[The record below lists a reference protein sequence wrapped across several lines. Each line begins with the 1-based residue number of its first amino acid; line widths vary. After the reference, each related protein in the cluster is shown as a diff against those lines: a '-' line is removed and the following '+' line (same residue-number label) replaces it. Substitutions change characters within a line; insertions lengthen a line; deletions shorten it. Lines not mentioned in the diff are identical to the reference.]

1 MKHIHKKLDDDRTG
15 IIWRKP
21 EAQHILTM
29 AAFWDFLSKKYL
41 RQISILFKFLKMHKS
56 FAWEKNPMAATLQWA
71 IPPP

>member
-1 MKHIHKKLDDDRTG
+1 MKHIHKKPDDDRTG

-41 RQISILFKFLKMHKS
+41 RQISILGTKD
-56 FAWEKNPMAATLQWA
+56 TV
-71 IPPP
+71 

>member
-1 MKHIHKKLDDDRTG
+1 MKHIHKKPDDDRTG

-41 RQISILFKFLKMHKS
+41 RQISIFRYRHSMYTKGPS
-56 FAWEKNPMAATLQWA
+56 INYVVSAGGGGG
-71 IPPP
+71 